1 MSFNMKKNN
10 ITAIIVDDEKLARE
24 ITKNYLAEFPEI
36 EVLAECGNGFD
47 AIKKINELKPDIVFL
62 DIQMPKISGFEMLEL
77 LDQPPIVIF
86 TTAYDQYAI
95 KAFEVSAVD
104 YLLKPFSAERF
115 NEAVKKAFTYLQDR
129 FEYDSA
135 IKNIVDENE
144 KKIEFLERVVIKD
157 GSKISIV
164 PVETIKW
171 IEAQDDYV
179 MINSDLG
186 RFLKQKTMKY
196 FENHLDENAFI
207 RIHRSYIINV
217 DFIQHLEQTGK
228 ESYQIIMKNG
238 KQFPVSKTGLNKLKN
253 TL

>member
-1 MSFNMKKNN
+1 MKKNN

-24 ITKNYLAEFPEI
+24 ITKNYLTEFPEI